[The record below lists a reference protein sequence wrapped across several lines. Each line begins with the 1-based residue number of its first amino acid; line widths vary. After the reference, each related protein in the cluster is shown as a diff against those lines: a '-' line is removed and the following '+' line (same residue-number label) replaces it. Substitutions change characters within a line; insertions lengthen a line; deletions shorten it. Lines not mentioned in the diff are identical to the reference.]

1 MRLELEYFDV
11 KDIQFGDKTEWSDGV
26 LRIDKDELIRLLSS
40 DDRLKVTGIEL
51 AHPGEPVR
59 ITNINDVIEPRIKKH
74 VASYFPGMLDW
85 LEPAG
90 TGTTQVLRGAA
101 VVEVGS
107 IQGFYGNM
115 VDMSGEGARLTPY
128 SRLHNVCV
136 VTEPA
141 SGVQPLEYGLAMK
154 QAGLKASVYLAGAAR
169 GMTPDETEVFDL
181 RSKESDASLPR
192 LGYLFQLH
200 SHGDLREPFVYG
212 YNSRRYYPTVLH
224 PNEVL
229 DGAIVCGHYD
239 ISGSLKNYTYGH
251 LNHPVIR
258 DLYRRH
264 GKEVDFRG
272 VVIAPEPVS
281 MSEIKRTSMM
291 AAGLLKN
298 ILGVDG
304 VVITKEGGG
313 HTDVDLMQNCDE
325 CEKLGIKT
333 VIVDNE
339 WLGPDG
345 AGEFPLLALSS
356 NADAMISVGN
366 IDAVI
371 DLPAMDRV
379 IGGLTMIDFPG
390 RLDGK
395 LHIPLRVVA
404 NSISQLGLTYLTT
417 EAH

>member
-11 KDIQFGDKTEWSDGV
+11 RDIQFGDTTEWSGGV
-26 LRIDKDELIRLLSS
+26 LRINRDALIGLLSS

-51 AHPGEPVR
+51 ARPGEPVR
-59 ITNINDVIEPRIKKH
+59 ITNVNDVIEPRIKKH

-90 TGTTQVLRGAA
+90 TGVTQVLRGAA

-107 IQGFYGNM
+107 IRGFYGNM
-115 VDMSGEGARLTPY
+115 IDMSGEGAGLTPF
-128 SRLHNVCV
+128 SRFCNVCV

-141 SGVQPLEYGLAMK
+141 AGVQPLEYGLAMK
-154 QAGLKASVYLAGAAR
+154 QAGLKASVYLAGAAA

-181 RSKESDASLPR
+181 RSNGGDASLPK

-212 YNSRRYYPTVLH
+212 YNSRRYYPTILH

-229 DGAIVCGHYD
+229 DGAVVCGHYD
-239 ISGSLKNYTYGH
+239 ISGSLKNYTFGH

-264 GKEVDFRG
+264 GKELDFRG

-281 MSEIKRTSMM
+281 MTEIKRTSMM

-333 VIVDNE
+333 VIIDNE

-345 AGEFPLLALSS
+345 SGEFPLLALSS
-356 NADAMISVGN
+356 NADAMVSVGN

-371 DLPAMDRV
+371 DLPAMERV
-379 IGGLTMIDFPG
+379 IGGLEMIDFPG

-404 NSISQLGLTYLTT
+404 NAISQLGLTYLTT

>member
-11 KDIQFGDKTEWSDGV
+11 KSIQFAGKTEWSEGV
-26 LRIDKDELIRLLSS
+26 LSINKDELIRTISS
-40 DDRLKVTGIEL
+40 DDRLKIAGIEL
-51 AHPGEPVR
+51 AQPGESIR
-59 ITNINDVIEPRIKKH
+59 ITNVLDAIEPRIKGH
-74 VASYFPGMLDW
+74 VPSYFPGMLDW
-85 LEPAG
+85 LEPVG
-90 TGTTQVLRGAA
+90 TGITQVLRGAA
-101 VVEVGS
+101 VIEVGS
-107 IQGFYGNM
+107 IQGFYGNLI
-115 VDMSGEGARLTPY
+115 DMSGEGAMLTPY
-128 SRLHNVCV
+128 SKTHNVCV
-136 VTEPA
+136 LTEPV
-141 SGVQPLEYGLAMK
+141 SGILPLEYGLAMK
-154 QAGLKASVYLAGAAR
+154 QAGLKASVYLARAVKE
-169 GMTPDETEVFDL
+169 MMPNEKKVFDL
-181 RSKESDASLPR
+181 RLKSSAASLPR

-212 YNSRRYYPTVLH
+212 YNSRRYYPTILH
-224 PNEVL
+224 PNEIL

-251 LNHPVIR
+251 LNHPVIK

-264 GKEVDFRG
+264 GKEIDFGG

-281 MSEIKRTSMM
+281 MTEIKRTSMM

-333 VIVDNE
+333 VLVDNE

-345 AGEFPLLALSS
+345 AGEFPLLAHSS

-366 IDAVI
+366 IDAMI
-371 DLPAMDRV
+371 DLPAMNKV
-379 IGGLTMIDFPG
+379 IGGLEMLDFHG

-395 LHIPLRVVA
+395 LHIPIRVVA
-404 NSISQLGLTYLTT
+404 NSISQLGLTHLTT